1 MIPASRPTRVRYA
14 VLAVLCS
21 LGFLTYL
28 DRICISR
35 VQDSLAGDL
44 GFAQLDEEDAEKLNQ
59 GKDNGYRDILKK
71 EDLRK
76 LQDSGKLDDPKSRS
90 EKAVERLQTE
100 KKDDRMRWVF
110 TAFLVGYMLFEVPGG
125 WLGDRWGSRIVILRI
140 VLWWSLFTALT
151 GSVDLIAKWFFGSPA
166 VGLVLGTMV
175 LVRFLFGVGE
185 AGAYPNI
192 GRTLARWFPF
202 RDRAFAMGTIW
213 MASRFGGAFAPL
225 IIGFLMSWLG
235 WREAFWVLGAIGGIW
250 GLGFFLWF
258 RNRPEEKPNV
268 NEAEMVLIR
277 SAQAGTGSVYDDQ
290 HHGGLS
296 WRRLFMGTNL
306 WAIYITAA
314 AVSFSWY
321 INVTFLPR
329 YLNDRFDVGW
339 DDPRME
345 WMSFMPLF
353 VSAFFCCAGGAWSD
367 RLVLRLGRRWGR
379 SWLGVAGF
387 GVAGL
392 CDLLIPWMDNPWSVI
407 GLICAACAVQDL
419 ALAGLW
425 AVGADIG
432 GRYAGTVLGT
442 MNMMG
447 GIGAILSPLLTPML
461 AKEYDWDMAFLTFAG
476 AYFLGSLLWL
486 RIDATEQIVTSASN
500 PAAGPAESS
509 P

>member
-1 MIPASRPTRVRYA
+1 
-14 VLAVLCS
+14 VLCS

-35 VQDSLAGDL
+35 VQDDMARDL
-44 GFAQLDEEDAEKLNQ
+44 GFDQLDATDHERLRAGAGDDYQ
-59 GKDNGYRDILKK
+59 QILKP

-76 LQDSGKLDDPKSRS
+76 LKRNGTLNDGEARRQ
-90 EKAVERLQTE
+90 KALERLQTD
-100 KKDDRMRWVF
+100 KKNDHMSWIF

-151 GSVDLIAKWFFGSPA
+151 GSVDTIVKWWFGSPELS
-166 VGLVLGTMV
+166 LVLGTMV
-175 LVRFLFGVGE
+175 VVRFLFGIGE

-225 IIGFLMSWLG
+225 IIGYLMTSLGG
-235 WREAFWVLGAIGGIW
+235 WREAFWALGVAGGVW
-250 GLGFFLWF
+250 ATGFFLWF
-258 RNRPEEKPNV
+258 RNRPEEKPSV
-268 NEAEMVLIR
+268 NAEEVAIIR
-277 SAQAGTGSVYDDQ
+277 SAEAGSGSVYDD
-290 HHGGLS
+290 HLLGGLS
-296 WRRLFMGTNL
+296 WRRLFWGTNL

-321 INVTFLPR
+321 INVTYLPR
-329 YLNDRFDVGW
+329 YLNDHFDVDW
-339 DDPRME
+339 KDPRME

-367 RLVLRLGRRWGR
+367 RLVRRLGRRWGR
-379 SWLGVAGF
+379 SLLGVAGF
-387 GVAGL
+387 GVAGI
-392 CDLLIPWMDNPWSVI
+392 CDLLIPWMGDPWLVI

-432 GRYAGTVLGT
+432 GRYSGTVLGT

-447 GIGAILSPLLTPML
+447 GIGAILSPVLTPL
-461 AKEYDWDMAFLTFAG
+461 LSKVYDWDTAFVVFAG
-476 AYFLGSLLWL
+476 SYLLGSLLWL
-486 RIDATEQIVTSASN
+486 RIDATEQIVGTSGIN
-500 PAAGPAESS
+500 PEARESS

>member
-1 MIPASRPTRVRYA
+1 VRYA

-35 VQDSLAGDL
+35 VQDSLARDL
-44 GFAQLDEEDAEKLNQ
+44 GFDQLDDDALEKLRA
-59 GKDNGYRDILKK
+59 GESNGYKDILKP
-71 EDLRK
+71 EDYRK
-76 LQDSGKLDDPKSRS
+76 LEKEVHQEDSGARRRLSI
-90 EKAVERLQTE
+90 ARLQTE
-100 KKDDRMRWVF
+100 KKNDCMRWVF
-110 TAFLVGYMLFEVPGG
+110 TAFMIGYMLFEVPGG

-140 VLWWSLFTALT
+140 VLWWSMFTALT
-151 GSVDLIAKWFFGSPA
+151 GSVDTIVKWFFGSSEL
-166 VGLVLGTMV
+166 GLVLGTMV
-175 LVRFLFGVGE
+175 LIRFLFGVGE

-225 IIGFLMSWLG
+225 IIGYLMTSLGG
-235 WREAFWVLGAIGGIW
+235 WREAFWTLGVIGGVW
-250 GLGFFLWF
+250 ATAFFLWF
-258 RNRPEEKPNV
+258 RNRPEEKPTV
-268 NEAEMVLIR
+268 NAEEVAIIR
-277 SAQAGTGSVYDDQ
+277 SAEAGSGSVYDDH

-296 WRRLFMGTNL
+296 WRRLFFGTNL

-321 INVTFLPR
+321 INVTYLPR

-339 DDPRME
+339 DDPKME

-367 RLVLRLGRRWGR
+367 RLVRRLGRRWGR
-379 SWLGVAGF
+379 SLLGVTGF
-387 GVAGL
+387 GIAGV
-392 CDLLIPWMDNPWSVI
+392 CDFLIPWMDDPWQVI

-432 GRYAGTVLGT
+432 GRYSGTVLGT

-447 GIGAILSPLLTPML
+447 GIGAILSPVLTPLL
-461 AKEYDWDMAFLTFAG
+461 AKVYDWDTAFVVFASS
-476 AYFLGSLLWL
+476 YLLGSLLWL
-486 RIDATEQIVTSASN
+486 RIDATEQIVKSAASEGS
-500 PAAGPAESS
+500 A
-509 P
+509 

>member
-1 MIPASRPTRVRYA
+1 VRYA

-35 VQDSLAGDL
+35 VQEDLARDL
-44 GFAQLDEEDAEKLNQ
+44 GFDQLDATAEERLHDGGA
-59 GKDNGYRDILKK
+59 NGYEDILKK
-71 EDLRK
+71 VDLHK
-76 LQDSGKLDDPKSRS
+76 LEQADKVADAAARREL
-90 EKAVERLQTE
+90 AVARLKTE
-100 KKDDRMRWVF
+100 MKNDRMRSVF
-110 TAFLVGYMLFEVPGG
+110 TAFMIGYMLFEVPGG
-125 WLGDRWGSRIVILRI
+125 WLGDRWGSRSVILRI
-140 VLWWSLFTALT
+140 VLWWSVFTALT
-151 GSVDLIAKWFFGSPA
+151 GSVDTIVRWVFGSPQ

-202 RDRAFAMGTIW
+202 HDRAFAMGMIW

-225 IIGFLMSWLG
+225 IIGYLMAVLG
-235 WREAFWVLGAIGGIW
+235 WREAFWILGVTGGLW
-250 GLGFFLWF
+250 AMCFYLWF
-258 RNRPEEKPNV
+258 RNRPEEKPEV
-268 NEAEMVLIR
+268 NEAEIALIR
-277 SAQAGTGSVYDDQ
+277 SAQAGGGSVYDDH

-321 INVTFLPR
+321 INVTYLPR
-329 YLNDRFDVGW
+329 YLNDRFDVAW
-339 DDPRME
+339 DAKEME

-353 VSAFFCCAGGAWSD
+353 VSAFFCWAGGAWSD
-367 RLVLRLGRRWGR
+367 RLVKRFGRRWGR
-379 SWLGVAGF
+379 SLIGVAGF
-387 GVAGL
+387 GVAGV
-392 CDLLIPWMDNPWSVI
+392 CDLLIPWMNDPWQVI

-432 GRYAGTVLGT
+432 GRYSGTVLGT

-447 GIGAILSPLLTPML
+447 GIGAILSPVLTPL
-461 AKEYDWDMAFLTFAG
+461 LSKVYDWDTVFVVFAG
-476 AYFLGSLLWL
+476 SYVLGSLLWL
-486 RIDATEQIVTSASN
+486 RIDATEQVVQVSDPGI
-500 PAAGPAESS
+500 GPAKGS